1 MFKVLDLFSGI
12 GGFSRGLGLT
22 GGFETVAFCEIEK
35 FPQKVLTKHWPN
47 VPIYEDVRNVTAEQ
61 LRSDGIFPN
70 VITGGFPCQD
80 ISIAGKGAGINGSS
94 SGLWFEYQRI
104 IADIRPKYAI
114 VENVSALLGR
124 GLSVVLGGLA
134 EVGYDAAW
142 TVYDSQHFGVPQR
155 RRRVYILAVRDGIA
169 TDADIFQYSRRSDDE
184 CRKEVEDNAK
194 LRERDSKERAGE
206 RHPFAFFTRQRSDEF
221 ALRGLSS
228 TLAKRDY
235 KSYTD
240 IVFEDDYLRRVT
252 PQERMLLQGFPADWM
267 DGLEGKDKELFRC
280 NGMTTNVTQHIGER
294 IISHENTQE
303 V

>member
-104 IADIRPKYAI
+104 I
-114 VENVSALLGR
+114 
-124 GLSVVLGGLA
+124 
-134 EVGYDAAW
+134 
-142 TVYDSQHFGVPQR
+142 
-155 RRRVYILAVRDGIA
+155 
-169 TDADIFQYSRRSDDE
+169 ADIFQYSRRSDDE